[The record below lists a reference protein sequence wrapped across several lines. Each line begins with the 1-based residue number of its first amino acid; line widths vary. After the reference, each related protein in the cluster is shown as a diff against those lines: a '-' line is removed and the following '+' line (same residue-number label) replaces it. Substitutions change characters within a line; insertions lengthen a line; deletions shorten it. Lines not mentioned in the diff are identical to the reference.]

1 MQSDQEPRFT
11 GRALALWTGLF
22 VLARGWLVLEL
33 ADVFLYGE
41 EYAKGAAGKALLD
54 RLPLAHWQLAYHPY
68 EGGGFVTSHLNALA
82 FAALG
87 PSLLAQ
93 KVVALA
99 FGLATLWVGI
109 RAVTRWFGASAAH
122 AFAALYVFAPASVQ
136 KLSLLNLG
144 IHYQALVF
152 SLLVWHTA
160 LLVGTAT
167 PARRSAWLR
176 YGLAC
181 GFGFFFSYQCALTI
195 APTAVWLAWTR
206 RKELTSAVLPTLAG
220 VALGALPLGYMAWH
234 TGGGVFDIHG
244 AEVAG
249 ADDDLPKAEIVRS
262 FFASLLENRG
272 VGGWIGLFALPVA
285 ACAGVWAW
293 LRAHGAA
300 KPAHGA
306 AKPAIGAAK
315 PALGLVLVAFVLFL
329 TTYLGSTF
337 AVGDVYHYFRLNRL
351 CPAWLALVLCAA
363 AGCAAATTSVLR
375 RRVAMLA
382 IGVAVGCG
390 AYDVVHEARAGAGGT
405 LGVRVEM
412 LRRFKG
418 YDYRYWLGQVLPR
431 IDAERVE
438 KARIALAFREDAGT
452 WLAAA
457 VGEQVWLDFEGSI
470 DDAILEARTVTPNGE
485 LLLGFGALQKRKLG
499 GKLRDRV
506 EWALARPPEDRELLL
521 EALGRFGSRFLSAED
536 RVIAELEE
544 LRGVAAPA
552 ALWRG
557 FGWRIFEALG
567 DEDPRL
573 AAYWEPMRPPLWARR
588 SRAKEFVRP
597 FDPEVQEALLAG
609 YDAARA
615 AHLLK

>member
-1 MQSDQEPRFT
+1 MEADQTSRFT
-11 GRALALWTGLF
+11 VRALALWTALF
-22 VLARGWLVLEL
+22 LLARGWLVLEL

-93 KVVALA
+93 KVVALG
-99 FGLATLWVGI
+99 FGLATLWVGV
-109 RAVTRWFGASAAH
+109 RAVARWFGASAAH

-160 LLVGTAT
+160 LIVGTSAT
-167 PARRSAWLR
+167 ARRGDWLR
-176 YGLAC
+176 FGLAC

-195 APTAVWLAWTR
+195 APTSVWLAWSWR
-206 RKELTSAVLPTLAG
+206 RELARAVLPTLAG
-220 VALGALPLGYMAWH
+220 VALGTLPLAYMAWH
-234 TGGGVFDIHG
+234 TGAGVFDIHG

-272 VGGWIGLFALPVA
+272 VGGWIGVFALPASAVA
-285 ACAGVWAW
+285 GLWAW
-293 LRAHGAA
+293 RRAR
-300 KPAHGA
+300 
-306 AKPAIGAAK
+306 GAAK
-315 PALGLVLVAFVLFL
+315 PALGLVLVAFGLFL
-329 TTYLGSTF
+329 ATYVGSTF

-363 AGCAAATTSVLR
+363 AGCAATGTNALR

-431 IDAERVE
+431 IDADRAE

-470 DDAILEARTVTPNGE
+470 DDAILEARSVRPNGE
-485 LLLGFGALQKRKLG
+485 LLLGFGALLKRKLG
-499 GKLRDRV
+499 GKLRERV

-544 LRGVAAPA
+544 LRGLAAPA

-588 SRAKEFVRP
+588 SRAQEFVRP
-597 FDPEVQEALLAG
+597 FEPDVLSALLAG
-609 YDAARA
+609 YDQARA